1 MRLLGLDFETTG
13 LDPVEDYVTE
23 VGVVLWDTERRG
35 PISIDS
41 YFVKHDGIELTEEIT
56 KITGIQQADLNE
68 FGLDSETAFYRLSEQ
83 VHIADA
89 VVAHNGE
96 LFDRKFYREWCKKVT
111 ATDLGDQRDDKPW
124 IDTQNDIDYPEEIRS
139 RKLTYLAAEH
149 GFLNPFA
156 HRAVFDVLTMLK
168 VLENYKID
176 EILYSAQQ
184 PTIVLQALV
193 SYDDREKAKEKRFRW
208 DATTKM
214 WVRSIKKHKI
224 EKENFPFKTRV
235 IG

>member
-23 VGVVLWDTERRG
+23 VGAVLWDTTRKG

-68 FGLDSETAFYRLSEQ
+68 FGIESSVALTRLQDQ
-83 VHIADA
+83 VQLADV

-96 LFDRKFYREWCKKVT
+96 LFDKKFYYEWNKRFYSSPVEKI
-111 ATDLGDQRDDKPW
+111 W
-124 IDTQNDIDYPEEIRS
+124 IDTQNDIDYPEEIQS

-168 VLENYKID
+168 VLENYNID
-176 EILYSAQQ
+176 EALYSAQQ
-184 PTIVLQALV
+184 PTVTLQALV
-193 SYDDREKAKEKRFRW
+193 SYDDREKAKERRFRW
-208 DATTKM
+208 DAQAKM
-214 WVRSIKKHKI
+214 WVRSIKQHKI
-224 EKENFPFKTRV
+224 EREQFPFKTRV
-235 IG
+235 IA

>member
-23 VGVVLWDTERRG
+23 VGAVLWDTERKG

-41 YFVKHDGIELTEEIT
+41 YFVKHDGIELTEEII
-56 KITGIQQADLNE
+56 KITGIHQADLNE
-68 FGLDSETAFYRLSEQ
+68 FGLESRHGFERLYESVEKC
-83 VHIADA
+83 DA
-89 VVAHNGE
+89 IVAHNGE
-96 LFDRKFYREWCKKVT
+96 LFDRLFYRNWGKKVSDGID
-111 ATDLGDQRDDKPW
+111 DLDKIRVW
-124 IDTQNDIDYPEEIRS
+124 IDTQNDIDYPEEISS

-168 VLENYKID
+168 VLENYNID
-176 EILYSAQQ
+176 EALHSAQQ
-184 PTIVLQALV
+184 PTVTLQALV
-193 SYDDREKAKEKRFRW
+193 SYDDREKAKERRFRW
-208 DATTKM
+208 DAQAKM
-214 WVRSIKKHKI
+214 WVRSIKQHKI
-224 EKENFPFKTRV
+224 EREQFPFKTRV